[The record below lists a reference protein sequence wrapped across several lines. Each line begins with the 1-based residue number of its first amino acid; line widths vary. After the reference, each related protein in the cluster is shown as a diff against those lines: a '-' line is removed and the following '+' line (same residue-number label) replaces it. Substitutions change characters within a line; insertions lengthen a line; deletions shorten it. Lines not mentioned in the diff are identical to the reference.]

1 MHEIAISSLT
11 SDWLCQPIFL
21 WQDILSDGFKGGMNM
36 DGMIDLSGEALKDL
50 SRIPNCR
57 GRGWIAAD
65 VSAPDWTIELD
76 AAAMQEIATMAEVM
90 QKHPLPTILRRPE
103 QFEIPHLQAA
113 YAKAKDICDN
123 GAGFAVIDRLPLDEY
138 DIETMIDIYW
148 TLGQLMGPNVA
159 QKWDGTMIYDVTD
172 TGKKYG
178 YGVRGSATSVELV
191 FHTDN
196 AFGIQVPDYV
206 GLMCRYPAKQGG
218 LSRFCSLYTVHE
230 RMEDTYPDE
239 LARLYQP
246 MHFDR
251 QAEHADGEARTSFA
265 PFFSWADGKLRCRAN
280 SSLVRKGY
288 DVAGTQM
295 DAPLIDALHAI
306 DEVTSSPDLWVEAP
320 LERGQIQYLNNHE
333 LGHYRSEFEDSDD
346 PQKKRH
352 LYRLWHRHRGGI
364 NYDG

>member
-1 MHEIAISSLT
+1 
-11 SDWLCQPIFL
+11 
-21 WQDILSDGFKGGMNM
+21 M
-36 DGMIDLSGEALKDL
+36 DGMIDLSGEALNDL
-50 SRIPNCR
+50 TRIPSCR
-57 GRGWIAAD
+57 ARGWIAAD
-65 VSAPDWTIELD
+65 VSHKDWTVDLD
-76 AAAMQEIATMAEVM
+76 DSAMQEIVMMAELM
-90 QKHPLPTILRRPE
+90 RKHPLPTILRHPD
-103 QFEIPHLQAA
+103 QFEIPHLRVA
-113 YAKAKDICDN
+113 YAKAKEICDT
-123 GAGFAVIDRLPLDEY
+123 GVGFAVIDRLPVDDY
-138 DIETMIDIYW
+138 DIQIMIDIYW
-148 TLGQLMGPNVA
+148 TLGQLMGRNVA

-239 LARLYQP
+239 LSRLYQP